1 MKIGIVTLPFHINYG
16 GILQAYA
23 LSNVLQKEGHE
34 VVFIKENKGVLKWLK
49 NAIGLQ
55 TRKVLCIIK
64 RQRLNIFD
72 DKSKHREIDRFI
84 KRALPQANFSSE
96 GESYDAVIVGSDQV
110 WRKWSS
116 EWNIS
121 HYFLDFLKDNR
132 VKRISYAA
140 SLGSDKWTLDEDE
153 THKLSNLIK
162 GFCGVSVRES
172 DAVSIC
178 RENLKVTP
186 EVVLDPTLLLTKKDY
201 SNIGASEEIGDYA
214 VSFILDNNEFKR
226 AVSSKVGKIL
236 NNRIIALGPEM
247 QDGLKEGKGLI
258 GIEEWIKMYS
268 RSKFVITDS
277 FHGSAFAI
285 NFNIPFVVL
294 SNTSRG
300 QSRLTSILETFNLS
314 DRLITDL
321 EQVETVVA
329 NQIAWDAVNEELS
342 RLRIISKDFL
352 NNSLK

>member
-23 LSNVLQKEGHE
+23 LSKVLQKEGHE
-34 VVFIKENKGVLKWLK
+34 VMFIKEDRGFFKWLR

-55 TRKVLCIIK
+55 IRKVHCRIK
-64 RQRLNIFD
+64 GQRLNIFD
-72 DKSKHREIDRFI
+72 DSSKHKEINRFI
-84 KRALPQANFSSE
+84 KRVLPQTSNKK
-96 GESYDAVIVGSDQV
+96 ESFDAVIVGSDQV
-110 WRKWSS
+110 WRKWSP

-140 SLGSDKWTLDEDE
+140 SLGSDKWTMNNDESRL
-153 THKLSNLIK
+153 LSELIK

-172 DAVSIC
+172 DAVAIC
-178 RENLKVTP
+178 RENLKITP
-186 EVVLDPTLLLTKKDY
+186 EVVLDPTLLLSKKDY
-201 SNIGASEEIGDYA
+201 SIIGASEEKGDYA
-214 VSFILDNNEFKR
+214 VSFILDNNDFKR
-226 AVSSKVGKIL
+226 AVSSKVGEII
-236 NNRIIALGPEM
+236 NNRIVALGPEM

-258 GIEEWIKMYS
+258 GIEEWIRMYS
-268 RSKFVITDS
+268 RSVFVITDS

-294 SNTSRG
+294 SNASRG
-300 QSRLTSILETFNLS
+300 QSRLISILETFNLS

-321 EQVETVVA
+321 AQVESVVA
-329 NQIAWDAVNEELS
+329 NQIAWEDVNEVLN
-342 RLRIISKDFL
+342 RLRISSISFL
-352 NNSLK
+352 NKSLR